1 MAESILANNVHTNI
15 SPFQNEIRTP
25 FDASSYSTPSSSGG
39 SYQPEVYYNLNIP
52 NHLSS
57 VEITTP
63 AFNIPV
69 VETGGYGYCNV
80 QLQYGSDTWGKA
92 THTVY
97 SDSGPN
103 QNNVAES
110 YTLTIPSLKLTL
122 YSSSN
127 GPLWATT
134 QIPFRLAFNISQ
146 ASYTV
151 PAVTFVIRY

>member
-1 MAESILANNVHTNI
+1 MAESILANSVHTNI
-15 SPFQNEIRTP
+15 SSFQNEIQAP

-39 SYQPEVYYNLNIP
+39 SYQPAVSYSLNIP
-52 NHLSS
+52 NFLSS

-80 QLQYGSDTWGKA
+80 QLQYGKDAWNRP

-97 SDSGPN
+97 SVSGPN

-110 YTLTIPSLKLTL
+110 YTLIIPSLKLVL
-122 YSSSN
+122 YSYGD
-127 GPLWATT
+127 GPLWTTT
-134 QIPFRLAFNISQ
+134 QIPFTLTFNICQ

-151 PAVTFVIRY
+151 PAVIFVIKY

>member
-1 MAESILANNVHTNI
+1 MS
-15 SPFQNEIRTP
+15 
-25 FDASSYSTPSSSGG
+25 
-39 SYQPEVYYNLNIP
+39 YNLNIP
-52 NHLSS
+52 NFLSS

-80 QLQYGSDTWGKA
+80 QLQYGNDAWGNA

-97 SDSGPN
+97 SVSGPN

-110 YTLTIPSLKLTL
+110 YTLIIPSLKLVL
-122 YSSSN
+122 YSY
-127 GPLWATT
+127 GDGLLWATT
-134 QIPFRLAFNISQ
+134 KIPFRLRFNICQ

-151 PAVTFVIRY
+151 PAVTFVIKY